1 MQKTKRLALTF
12 FVLGAMAITATAQDT
27 MMKKS
32 LYDRLGGLPAIKAVI
47 DDFVGR
53 VAADNRVNKKFGKSD
68 IARVKLH
75 LVEQVCAATGG
86 PCEYTGLDMVKSHK
100 NMKVTEGEFGA
111 LVEDLVATL
120 DKFNVPQ
127 AEKDELL
134 GILGPLKS
142 QIVEVNT
149 ADTGTPLP
157 ANFKPAPPLS
167 KKRVAQGPK
176 MKKMMKKNTM

>member
-1 MQKTKRLALTF
+1 MQKIKRLALTF
-12 FVLGAMAITATAQDT
+12 FMLGATAVTATAQDT

-47 DDFVGR
+47 DDFTGR
-53 VAADNRVNKKFGKSD
+53 VASDDRINKKFGKSD

-86 PCEYTGLDMVKSHK
+86 PCTYTGLDMKKAHK

-142 QIVEVNT
+142 QIVEVNS
-149 ADTGTPLP
+149 ADTGTSLP
-157 ANFKPAPPLS
+157 ANFKPARKLS
-167 KKRVAQGPK
+167 KKRVAAGP
-176 MKKMMKKNTM
+176 MMKKVKGKM

>member
-1 MQKTKRLALTF
+1 MQKIKGLALTF
-12 FVLGAMAITATAQDT
+12 FVLGAMAVAAQDT
-27 MMKKS
+27 MKKS

-47 DDFVGR
+47 DDYVGR
-53 VAADNRVNKKFGKSD
+53 VAADDRVNKKFGKSD

-86 PCEYTGLDMVKSHK
+86 PCTYTGLDMKKSHK

-120 DKFNVPQ
+120 DKFNVPKT
-127 AEKDELL
+127 EKDELL

-142 QIVEVNT
+142 QIVEVNS
-149 ADTGTPLP
+149 AETGTPLP
-157 ANFKPAPPLS
+157 ANFKPAPKLS
-167 KKRVAQGPK
+167 NKRIAAGPMIKRAKGK
-176 MKKMMKKNTM
+176 M

>member
-1 MQKTKRLALTF
+1 MQKIKRLALTF
-12 FVLGAMAITATAQDT
+12 FVLGAMAVTATAQDT

-53 VAADNRVNKKFGKSD
+53 VAADDRINKKFGKSD

-86 PCEYTGLDMVKSHK
+86 PCIYTGLDMKKSHK

-127 AEKDELL
+127 TEKDELL

-142 QIVEVNT
+142 QIVEVNS

-157 ANFKPAPPLS
+157 ANFKPARKLS
-167 KKRVAQGPK
+167 KKRVAAGPM
-176 MKKMMKKNTM
+176 MKKMKGKM

>member
-1 MQKTKRLALTF
+1 MQKIKRVALTF
-12 FVLGAMAITATAQDT
+12 FVLGAMVVTATAQET

-32 LYDRLGGLPAIKAVI
+32 LYARLGGLPAIKAVI
-47 DDFVGR
+47 DNFVGR
-53 VAADNRVNKKFGKSD
+53 VAADDRINKKFGKSD

-86 PCEYTGLDMVKSHK
+86 PCTYTGLDMKKSHK

-120 DKFNVPQ
+120 DKFSVPQ
-127 AEKDELL
+127 TEKDELL

-142 QIVEVNT
+142 QIVEVNS
-149 ADTGTPLP
+149 ADTRTPLP
-157 ANFKPAPPLS
+157 ANFKPARKLS
-167 KKRVAQGPK
+167 KKRVAAGPM
-176 MKKMMKKNTM
+176 MKKMKGKM

>member
-1 MQKTKRLALTF
+1 MQKIKRLALTF
-12 FVLGAMAITATAQDT
+12 FVLGATAFTATAQDT

-47 DDFVGR
+47 DDFTGR
-53 VAADNRVNKKFGKSD
+53 VASDDRINKKFGKSD

-86 PCEYTGLDMVKSHK
+86 PCTYTGLDMKKAHK

-142 QIVEVNT
+142 QIVEVNS
-149 ADTGTPLP
+149 ADTGTSLP
-157 ANFKPAPPLS
+157 ANFKPARKLS
-167 KKRVAQGPK
+167 KKRVAAGPM
-176 MKKMMKKNTM
+176 MKKMKGKM